1 MQFGLTES
9 QQVLKNSAREFFTGE
24 VQPALVRQLMETAT
38 AHDEALWKKMA
49 VQGWCGMAVPEA
61 YEGMGLGLV
70 EIAAA
75 MEEIGRALVPGPL
88 LAHLTGTAAIAAV
101 ASEEQKKRL
110 LPAMAN
116 GEKIATLALLE
127 AGASWDIDAVEMAGL
142 DGTKLFVMDADVAD
156 FLVVVTRGGVYLVD
170 AKSDG
175 VTIEAMPGIDLTRR
189 LSAVHFKGA
198 KGELLSS
205 SAKDVCAALSF
216 GATAM
221 SAEMVGGMAKVVE
234 VTVAYVKARKQF
246 GKAVGGYQLVQA
258 LCADMLLLTESSRS
272 AAYFAA
278 YAIQE
283 GLPEA
288 AAAVSV
294 AKSYANDAYREVCN
308 KGIQCHGGMGFTW
321 ENDLHLYYRRSKASE
336 TAFGDAAYHRNRIA
350 DLVL

>member
-24 VQPALVRQLMETAT
+24 VQPALVRQLMETET
-38 AHDEALWKKMA
+38 AHDTALWKKMA
-49 VQGWCGMAVPEA
+49 GQGWCGMAVPEA

-75 MEEIGRALVPGPL
+75 MEEIGRALLPGPL
-88 LAHLTGTAAIAAV
+88 LAHLVGTAAIAAV

-110 LPAMAN
+110 LPAMAS

-142 DGTKLFVMDADVAD
+142 DGTKLFVMDGAVADV
-156 FLVVVTRGGVYLVD
+156 FVTVTRDGVYLVD
-170 AKSDG
+170 AKADG
-175 VTIEAMPGIDLTRR
+175 VTVEAMPGIDLTRR
-189 LSAVHFKGA
+189 LSAVHFKAA
-198 KGELLSS
+198 KGELLSGS
-205 SAKDVCAALSF
+205 TKGICDALSI
-216 GATAM
+216 GATLL

-234 VTVAYVKARKQF
+234 TTVAYVKARKQF

-294 AKSYANDAYREVCN
+294 AKSYASEAYREVCN

-321 ENDLHLYYRRSKASE
+321 ENDLHLYYRRS
-336 TAFGDAAYHRNRIA
+336 
-350 DLVL
+350 